1 MRKWIPYAAFGLL
14 AGAATIVRAQSNADG
29 DKKKYETVDAQVVSV
44 DAEGMTITVK
54 VGEAEQTDKVSALA
68 RTRLSGVKAGDKVS
82 LTRKDVDGKREV
94 VSIRAAKEA
103 AKKP

>member
-1 MRKWIPYAAFGLL
+1 MRKWIPYAAFGL
-14 AGAATIVRAQSNADG
+14 AIGAATLVRAQSA
-29 DKKKYETVDAQVVSV
+29 DKKKYETVEAQVVSV

-68 RTRLSGVKAGDKVS
+68 RTRLSGVKAGDKVT

-94 VSIRAAKEA
+94 VSIRPAKEA
-103 AKKP
+103 ASKP

>member
-1 MRKWIPYAAFGLL
+1 MRKWIPYAAFGLVV
-14 AGAATIVRAQSNADG
+14 GTATLVRAQSTD
-29 DKKKYETVDAQVVSV
+29 DKKKYETVDAQIVSV
-44 DAEGMTITVK
+44 DVEAMTITVK

-82 LTRKDVDGKREV
+82 LTRKDVDGRREV
-94 VSIRAAKEA
+94 VSIRPAKEA

>member
-1 MRKWIPYAAFGLL
+1 MRKWIPYAVFGLVV
-14 AGAATIVRAQSNADG
+14 GAATLVRGQSNAGG
-29 DKKKYETVDAQVVSV
+29 DKKKYDTVDAQVVSV

-54 VGEAEQTDKVSALA
+54 VGDAEQTEKVSALA

-94 VSIRAAKEA
+94 VSIRPAKEP